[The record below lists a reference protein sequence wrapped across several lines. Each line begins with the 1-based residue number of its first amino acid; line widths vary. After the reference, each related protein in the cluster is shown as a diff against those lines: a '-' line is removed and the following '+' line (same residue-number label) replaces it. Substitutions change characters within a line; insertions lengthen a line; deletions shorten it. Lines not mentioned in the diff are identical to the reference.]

1 MARSRASEVF
11 EAARRLFEAGDF
23 SAAAQSFEEAYALA
37 PHHSASWNAAR
48 SWHKAGDLPHAAMLY
63 QRYLREAPWDA
74 PDRDEAGRSLTE
86 IRPSLG
92 RIQIVP
98 PGTTGVTVDGRPLEY
113 DEIWVVPG
121 AHLVES
127 SEAGRPTVTKV
138 DVVAGAIVS
147 VAIAPLTALVAASAD
162 PQDYEMLGL
171 CQFRTGD
178 HETAATSFRAGLDR
192 ERAVSPE
199 SDLCGRLM
207 KHLSAT

>member
-1 MARSRASEVF
+1 MAIAKSGDADGAHAKWTELFSSADF
-11 EAARRLFEAGDF
+11 AAYRPEDQR
-23 SAAAQSFEEAYALA
+23 QALKLLILKQVGT
-37 PHHSASWNAAR
+37 PSAS
-48 SWHKAGDLPHAAMLY
+48 
-63 QRYLREAPWDA
+63 
-74 PDRDEAGRSLTE
+74 
-86 IRPSLG
+86 
-92 RIQIVP
+92 
-98 PGTTGVTVDGRPLEY
+98 
-113 DEIWVVPG
+113 
-121 AHLVES
+121 LVETY
-127 SEAGRPTVTKV
+127 R
-138 DVVAGAIVS
+138 